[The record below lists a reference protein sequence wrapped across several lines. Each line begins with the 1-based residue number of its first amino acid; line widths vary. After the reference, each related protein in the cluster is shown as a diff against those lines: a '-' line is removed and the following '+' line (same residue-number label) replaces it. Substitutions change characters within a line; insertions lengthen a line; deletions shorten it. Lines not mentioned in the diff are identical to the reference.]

1 MKLVLPAALALVS
14 IAGYGGAGIAAPPE
28 ASGSAPSL
36 ALKSIDGATVRLP
49 DFKGKVVLVDFWAS
63 WCAPCQV
70 SFPELDA
77 LAVSFRDRQVEVFA
91 VSEDQ
96 KRKDVDAFLAGRPHT
111 MRVLL
116 DGRMSAADAFKV
128 RGIPSA
134 FIIDREGR
142 IRFTH
147 LEYALDAIDTFRRE
161 ITSLLDE
168 GSGGSREQ

>member
-1 MKLVLPAALALVS
+1 
-14 IAGYGGAGIAAPPE
+14 
-28 ASGSAPSL
+28 
-36 ALKSIDGATVRLP
+36 
-49 DFKGKVVLVDFWAS
+49 
-63 WCAPCQV
+63 
-70 SFPELDA
+70 
-77 LAVSFRDRQVEVFA
+77 
-91 VSEDQ
+91 
-96 KRKDVDAFLAGRPHT
+96 
-111 MRVLL
+111 VLL